1 MRKPDKLGVNQETI
15 LYLVITYPVAAFAIA
30 VLCIGFIGQWDFAIG
45 LGFCMFFGMYGRII
59 EEMAKQNSQRR
70 NNPNQPPSGSS

>member
-1 MRKPDKLGVNQETI
+1 MRKPEQLGLNQETI
-15 LYLVITYPVAAFAIA
+15 LYLVITYPIAAFAIA

-45 LGFCMFFGMYGRII
+45 LGFGMFFGMYGRIA
-59 EEMAKQNSQRR
+59 EEMAKRR